1 METSLFGISYET
13 WSQICQMYLYISA
26 KSQKTHLQLFPF
38 TRLTKEEK
46 VYIKSEDF
54 FNLYIKNGT
63 FLLKKDNHIVTDDF
77 ILKSDNSFRHAT
89 LLSPLLYLV
98 QQAIGKEIWN
108 KYIDER
114 PKVIEVF
121 YAGDYEKAQPL
132 YKKQY
137 DNFCKTLNTYKDDF
151 DFFIKTDISDFFS
164 NINLDKLIS
173 VIDKK
178 CNAQANVFSQPVLQ
192 VYKEFIS
199 YCGKGRFACTE
210 NSIAASFLSTIVYL
224 EEIDKNLYEYLLN
237 NKNISCFQMIRY
249 VDDLY
254 ILCSFSYSCDNYN
267 SAFREIFEYYS
278 SILKP
283 YNLSIN
289 SKKSVFKEVKYL
301 NEDLKQSL
309 YDERVNNIPFEVLQ
323 IFANNLETFLDN
335 LIEIN
340 LGYELTFETYNKIYE
355 ECLKI
360 ENFEYSPIEI
370 FNQFTY
376 DDDFLEKFPNLKE
389 KLVQL
394 FSSDLRFLAFDP
406 KRFIVLLLKTKDEK
420 IIKKLLRILLEK
432 GHNKEWTFYDSA
444 IAINYLLGRSFIH
457 HDLIDVLK
465 ENNTNLTS
473 YINTCCTT
481 SFCQLPKNPITEKI
495 CSLVSSDW
503 KTAFLYF
510 MYCMEKKKCNY
521 LSAYAYFKNFFD
533 RFTALL
539 AFEVKYPES
548 RKKNKPNFAKFYKKS
563 EHVNFYTNI
572 KDSDGIL
579 EQAHLMRNQNPINH
593 ASAKLIDV
601 NIYSKEILEIIE
613 KLKYLIFEY
622 MRINKV
628 YEQGE

>member
-1 METSLFGISYET
+1 
-13 WSQICQMYLYISA
+13 
-26 KSQKTHLQLFPF
+26 
-38 TRLTKEEK
+38 
-46 VYIKSEDF
+46 
-54 FNLYIKNGT
+54 
-63 FLLKKDNHIVTDDF
+63 
-77 ILKSDNSFRHAT
+77 
-89 LLSPLLYLV
+89 
-98 QQAIGKEIWN
+98 
-108 KYIDER
+108 
-114 PKVIEVF
+114 
-121 YAGDYEKAQPL
+121 
-132 YKKQY
+132 
-137 DNFCKTLNTYKDDF
+137 
-151 DFFIKTDISDFFS
+151 
-164 NINLDKLIS
+164 
-173 VIDKK
+173 
-178 CNAQANVFSQPVLQ
+178 
-192 VYKEFIS
+192 
-199 YCGKGRFACTE
+199 
-210 NSIAASFLSTIVYL
+210 
-224 EEIDKNLYEYLLN
+224 
-237 NKNISCFQMIRY
+237 MIRY

-360 ENFEYSPIEI
+360 EDFEYSPIEI

-394 FSSDLRFLAFDP
+394 FSGDLRFLAFDP

-420 IIKKLLRILLEK
+420 IIKKLLRILLDK
-432 GHNKEWTFYDSA
+432 GYNKEWTFYDSA

-510 MYCMEKKKCNY
+510 MYCIEREKCNY

-539 AFEVKYPES
+539 AYETNYK
-548 RKKNKPNFAKFYKKS
+548 RGRINGKPNFNNFYEENKIKKFY
-563 EHVNFYTNI
+563 EGI
-572 KDSDGIL
+572 QDSDTIIHD
-579 EQAHLMRNQNPINH
+579 AHQLRNHNPINH
-593 ASAKLIDV
+593 ASAELIDI
-601 NIYSKEILEIIE
+601 NIYSIELVDIIK
-613 KLKYLIFEY
+613 KLHYLISEY
-622 MRINKV
+622 MKVNKV
-628 YEQGE
+628 Y

>member
-1 METSLFGISYET
+1 
-13 WSQICQMYLYISA
+13 MYLYISA
-26 KSQKTHLQLFPF
+26 NSQKHHLQLFPF
-38 TRLTKEEK
+38 TKLTKKEK
-46 VYIKSEDF
+46 EYIKSEDF
-54 FNLYIKNGT
+54 FNLYIKNGS
-63 FLLKKDNHIVTDDF
+63 FLLKKENHIVTDDF

-108 KYIDER
+108 KYVDER
-114 PKVIEVF
+114 PQNIEVF
-121 YAGDYEKAQPL
+121 YAGDYEKSQPL

-137 DNFCKTLNTYKDDF
+137 DNFCKSLNLYKYDF
-151 DFFIKTDISDFFS
+151 DFYIKTDISDFFS
-164 NINLDKLIS
+164 NINLDKLINI
-173 VIDKK
+173 IDKK
-178 CNAQANVFSQPVLQ
+178 CNTQENVFSQPVLQ
-192 VYKEFIS
+192 VYKEFIL

-224 EEIDKNLYEYLLN
+224 EEIDKKLHEYLLN

-267 SAFREIFEYYS
+267 SVYRELFEYYS

-289 SKKSVFKEVKYL
+289 SQKSVFRDVKYL
-301 NEDLKQSL
+301 NEELKQSL
-309 YDERVNNIPFEVLQ
+309 YDERVHNIPFEVLQ
-323 IFANNLETFLDN
+323 AFANNIETYLDN
-335 LIEIN
+335 LIEAN
-340 LGYELTFETYNKIYE
+340 SRFELTFENYNKIFE

-360 ENFEYSPIEI
+360 EDFEYSPIEI

-376 DDDFLEKFPNLKE
+376 DDNFLEKFPNLKE

-394 FSSDLRFLAFDP
+394 FSGDLRFLAFDP
-406 KRFIVLLLKTKDEK
+406 RRFIVLLLKTKDEK
-420 IIKKLLRILLEK
+420 IIKKLLKILLEK
-432 GHNKEWTFYDSA
+432 RNNKEWTLYDSA

-457 HDLIDVLK
+457 HDLIGVLK
-465 ENNTNLTS
+465 DNNKNLTT
-473 YINTCCTT
+473 YVNTCCTT
-481 SFCQLPKNPITEKI
+481 SFCQLPKNLITEKI

-510 MYCMEKKKCNY
+510 MYCIERDKCNY

-539 AFEVKYPES
+539 AYETNYKRGRV
-548 RKKNKPNFAKFYKKS
+548 NGKPNFNNFYEENKIKKFY
-563 EHVNFYTNI
+563 EVI
-572 KDSDGIL
+572 QDSDNIIHD
-579 EQAHLMRNQNPINH
+579 AHQLRNHNPISH
-593 ASAKLIDV
+593 ASAELIDI
-601 NIYSKEILEIIE
+601 NIYSKELLEIIE
-613 KLKYLIFEY
+613 KLKYLIFEF

-628 YEQGE
+628 Y

>member
-46 VYIKSEDF
+46 EYIKSEDF

-164 NINLDKLIS
+164 NINLDKLINR
-173 VIDKK
+173 IDTK
-178 CNAQANVFSQPVLQ
+178 CNDKENVFSQPVLQ

-224 EEIDKNLYEYLLN
+224 EEIDTKLYGYLLN
-237 NKNISCFQMIRY
+237 NKNISSFQMIRY

-254 ILCSFSYSCDNYN
+254 ILCSFSYGCDNYN
-267 SAFREIFEYYS
+267 SAYIDIFEYYS

-283 YNLSIN
+283 YDLSIN
-289 SKKSVFKEVKYL
+289 SQKSIFKQVKYL
-301 NEDLKQSL
+301 NEELKQSL
-309 YDERVNNIPFEVLQ
+309 YDERVHNIPFEVLQ
-323 IFANNLETFLDN
+323 VFASNIETFLDD
-335 LIEIN
+335 LIEAN
-340 LGYELTFETYNKIYE
+340 SRFDLTFEAYNNSFK

-360 ENFEYSPIEI
+360 EDFEYSPIEI
-370 FNQFTY
+370 FNQFIY
-376 DDDFLEKFPNLKE
+376 DDDFLEKFSNLKE
-389 KLVQL
+389 KLVKL
-394 FSSDLRFLAFDP
+394 FSGDLRFLAFDP

-420 IIKKLLRILLEK
+420 IIKKLLRILLDK
-432 GHNKEWTFYDSA
+432 GYNKEWTFYDSA

-481 SFCQLPKNPITEKI
+481 SFCQLPKNLINEKI

-510 MYCMEKKKCNY
+510 MYCIEREKSNF

-539 AFEVKYPES
+539 AYETNYK
-548 RKKNKPNFAKFYKKS
+548 RGRINGKPNFNNFYEEDKIKKFY
-563 EHVNFYTNI
+563 EGI
-572 KDSDGIL
+572 QDSDTIIHD
-579 EQAHLMRNQNPINH
+579 AHKLRNHNPINH
-593 ASAKLIDV
+593 ASAKLIDI
-601 NIYSKEILEIIE
+601 NIYSIELVDIIN
-613 KLKYLIFEY
+613 KLHYLISEY
-622 MRINKV
+622 MKVNKV
-628 YEQGE
+628 Y

>member
-46 VYIKSEDF
+46 EYIKSEDF

-164 NINLDKLIS
+164 NINLDKLINR
-173 VIDKK
+173 IDTK
-178 CNAQANVFSQPVLQ
+178 CNDKENVFSQPVLQ

-224 EEIDKNLYEYLLN
+224 EEIDTKLYGYLLN
-237 NKNISCFQMIRY
+237 NKNISSFQMIRY

-254 ILCSFSYSCDNYN
+254 ILCSFSYGCDNYN
-267 SAFREIFEYYS
+267 SAYIDIFEYYS

-283 YNLSIN
+283 YDLSIN
-289 SKKSVFKEVKYL
+289 SQKSIFKQVKYL
-301 NEDLKQSL
+301 NEELKQSL
-309 YDERVNNIPFEVLQ
+309 YDERVHNIPFEVLQ
-323 IFANNLETFLDN
+323 VFASNIETFLDN
-335 LIEIN
+335 LIEAN
-340 LGYELTFETYNKIYE
+340 SRFDLTFEAYNNLFK

-360 ENFEYSPIEI
+360 EDFEYSPIEI

-394 FSSDLRFLAFDP
+394 FSGDLRFLAFDP
-406 KRFIVLLLKTKDEK
+406 RRFIVLLLKTKDEK
-420 IIKKLLRILLEK
+420 IIKKILRILLDK
-432 GHNKEWTFYDSA
+432 GYNKEWTFYDSA

-503 KTAFLYF
+503 KTTFLYF

-539 AFEVKYPES
+539 AYETNYK
-548 RKKNKPNFAKFYKKS
+548 RGRINGKPNFNNFYEENKIKKFY
-563 EHVNFYTNI
+563 EGI
-572 KDSDGIL
+572 QDSDTIIHD
-579 EQAHLMRNQNPINH
+579 AHQLRNHNPINH
-593 ASAKLIDV
+593 ASAELIDI
-601 NIYSKEILEIIE
+601 NIYSIELVDIIK
-613 KLKYLIFEY
+613 KLHYLISEY
-622 MRINKV
+622 MKVNKV
-628 YEQGE
+628 Y